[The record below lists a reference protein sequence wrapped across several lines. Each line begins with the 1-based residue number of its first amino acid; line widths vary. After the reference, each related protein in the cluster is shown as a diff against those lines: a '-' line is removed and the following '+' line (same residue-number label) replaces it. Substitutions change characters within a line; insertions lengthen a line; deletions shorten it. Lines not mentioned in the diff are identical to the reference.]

1 MYRSSLTSLM
11 FHKQQNYIYETLT
24 FPFSFLTWFVV
35 LFDSQQAREPI
46 GLMPFLSFGV
56 KEAFHSKLRRQN
68 RSRDYRTVIS
78 VLQSVIE
85 LCRWILVVSFIFK
98 IYSLLCVSQRVLS
111 LLKRI
116 SLHSLLVG
124 HYLWFKFYS
133 HNM

>member
-1 MYRSSLTSLM
+1 MQGNGPRCTGALLQVLC
-11 FHKQQNYIYETLT
+11 FINCRI
-24 FPFSFLTWFVV
+24 TWFVV

-56 KEAFHSKLRRQN
+56 KDAFHSKVRRHN
-68 RSRDYRTVIS
+68 RSRDYRTIIS

-98 IYSLLCVSQRVLS
+98 IYSVLGVSQKVLS

-124 HYLWFKFYS
+124 HYLRFKFYS
-133 HNM
+133 RNM

>member
-1 MYRSSLTSLM
+1 MQGNGPRCTGALLQVLC
-11 FHKQQNYIYETLT
+11 FINCRI
-24 FPFSFLTWFVV
+24 TWFVV

-56 KEAFHSKLRRQN
+56 KDAFHSKLRRHN
-68 RSRDYRTVIS
+68 RSRDYRTIIS

-98 IYSLLCVSQRVLS
+98 IYSVLGVSQKVLS

-116 SLHSLLVG
+116 SLHSPLVG
-124 HYLWFKFYS
+124 HYLRFKFYS
-133 HNM
+133 RNM